1 MLGHTILTS
10 DSDSV
15 KAVPIL
21 VFEHTPKE
29 IFFELQIY
37 METCNQVIISQF
49 TGNISCIP
57 T

>member
-10 DSDSV
+10 DSELV
-15 KAVPIL
+15 KTVPEFI
-21 VFEHTPKE
+21 FENTLKQ
-29 IFFELQIY
+29 IFFELWIY
-37 METCNQVIISQF
+37 METHNQMIISQF